1 MNQDSGGC
9 VVHDWHQ
16 VDWNLNVILFILWG
30 QKNISADGNNHS
42 YDNTGVNHHQVVWG
56 NMETIFQDCVAD

>member
-1 MNQDSGGC
+1 MLSSSSYEEK
-9 VVHDWHQ
+9 
-16 VDWNLNVILFILWG
+16 
-30 QKNISADGNNHS
+30 KNISADGNNHS